1 MRKKLKIHDKPFES
15 IEEAKSFFLENISKG
30 DEIKKDN
37 AKFPFFFALFVEYCN
52 ESSEKKWHVNP
63 EEISHFRFG
72 PTIVDSNKDIV
83 AETNCFWCMFLTEK
97 VDRQFS
103 VEKAIRWKA
112 NQ

>member
-30 DEIKKDN
+30 DEIKK
-37 AKFPFFFALFVEYCN
+37 E
-52 ESSEKKWHVNP
+52 
-63 EEISHFRFG
+63 
-72 PTIVDSNKDIV
+72 V
-83 AETNCFWCMFLTEK
+83 AETNCFWCVFLTEK